1 MKDLNYTYIGRGKLF
16 LQICILYTQ
25 RLHFLRQ
32 HLICLLV
39 HPEKHILRILPNRLL
54 HFQFIPNF
62 FRSPSCISYI
72 DLYSIFSLKMED
84 KDAQRQI
91 QQMVNFILNEAKD
104 KAEEIDAKAMEDF
117 NIEKLK
123 LIQQM
128 KEKVRKEYALKSKKI
143 ETQSAIQR
151 STAINKARL
160 RTIEQR
166 NTLLFQAVDIVK
178 KNLAETVKKT
188 DQYKKIV
195 TDLIVQGAMLLLEP
209 EVTIQCRKEDIAL
222 VKSVI
227 DEAQKRY
234 TAEIK
239 SQANGVSKTVKFLVN
254 ESQPLVGKIGGVILQ
269 TNGGAIRVDNTL
281 DTRLNLLVEKD
292 KPTIRKTLFPSA

>member
-1 MKDLNYTYIGRGKLF
+1 
-16 LQICILYTQ
+16 
-25 RLHFLRQ
+25 
-32 HLICLLV
+32 
-39 HPEKHILRILPNRLL
+39 
-54 HFQFIPNF
+54 
-62 FRSPSCISYI
+62 
-72 DLYSIFSLKMED
+72 MED
-84 KDAQRQI
+84 KDASRQI

-128 KEKVRKEYALKSKKI
+128 KEKVRKEYALKAKKI
-143 ETQSAIQR
+143 ETQRAISR

-160 RTIEQR
+160 RTIDER
-166 NTLLFQAVDIVK
+166 NTLLYQSVDAVK
-178 KNLAETVKKT
+178 KNLSDVVKKT
-188 DQYKKIV
+188 DQYKKIL

-209 EVTIQCRKEDIAL
+209 EVTIQCRKDDVSL

-234 TAEIK
+234 TSEIK
-239 SQANGVSKTVKFLVN
+239 NQTGGVVRSVKLIVN
-254 ESQPLVGKIGGVILQ
+254 ETQPLVGKLGGVILQ
-269 TNGGAIRVDNTL
+269 TSGGAIRVDNTL

-292 KPTIRKTLFPSA
+292 KPTIRKILFPSA

>member
-1 MKDLNYTYIGRGKLF
+1 
-16 LQICILYTQ
+16 
-25 RLHFLRQ
+25 
-32 HLICLLV
+32 
-39 HPEKHILRILPNRLL
+39 
-54 HFQFIPNF
+54 
-62 FRSPSCISYI
+62 
-72 DLYSIFSLKMED
+72 MED

-143 ETQSAIQR
+143 ETQRAIQR

-160 RTIEQR
+160 RTIDQR
-166 NTLLFQAVDIVK
+166 NNLLLQAVEIVK
-178 KNLAETVKKT
+178 KNLADTVKKT

-209 EVTIQCRKEDIAL
+209 EVTVQCRKEDIAL

-239 SQANGVSKTVKFLVN
+239 SQANGVSRSVKFVVN

>member
-1 MKDLNYTYIGRGKLF
+1 
-16 LQICILYTQ
+16 
-25 RLHFLRQ
+25 
-32 HLICLLV
+32 
-39 HPEKHILRILPNRLL
+39 
-54 HFQFIPNF
+54 
-62 FRSPSCISYI
+62 
-72 DLYSIFSLKMED
+72 MED
-84 KDAQRQI
+84 KDASRQI

-128 KEKVRKEYALKSKKI
+128 KEKVRKEYALKAKKI
-143 ETQSAIQR
+143 ETQRAISR

-160 RTIEQR
+160 RTIDER
-166 NTLLFQAVDIVK
+166 NTLLYQSVDAVK
-178 KNLAETVKKT
+178 KNLSDVVKKT
-188 DQYKKIV
+188 DQYKKIL

-209 EVTIQCRKEDIAL
+209 EVTIQCRKDDVSL

-234 TAEIK
+234 TSEIK
-239 SQANGVSKTVKFLVN
+239 NQTGGVVRSVKLIVN

-269 TNGGAIRVDNTL
+269 TSGGAIRVDNTL

-292 KPTIRKTLFPSA
+292 KPTIRKILFPSA